1 LIAVRTSL
9 VEHAT
14 RAEISISISISID
27 PPAAVPSRR
36 LLRAARPPQL

>member
-14 RAEISISISISID
+14 RAEISISISID

-36 LLRAARPPQL
+36 VLRAARPPQL